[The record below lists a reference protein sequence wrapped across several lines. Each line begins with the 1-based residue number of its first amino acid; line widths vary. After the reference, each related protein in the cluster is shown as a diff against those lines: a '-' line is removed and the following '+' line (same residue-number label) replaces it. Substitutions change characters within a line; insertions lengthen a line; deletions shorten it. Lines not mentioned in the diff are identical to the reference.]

1 MNYLLSAL
9 IAASITGATFLI
21 TQEQVTVI
29 CQTANTRLTR
39 LEQQRDAELLK
50 AASTQWQL
58 DGNTGSP
65 TEQQLVEA
73 RLIDPA
79 FLSREKAAD
88 ALTDC
93 AAQ

>member
-1 MNYLLSAL
+1 MNYFLSAL

-21 TQEQVTVI
+21 TQEQVTEI
-29 CQTANTRLTR
+29 CRAANTRLTR

-50 AASTQWQL
+50 AARTQWQL
-58 DGNTGSP
+58 DGNTGAPS
-65 TEQQLVEA
+65 EQQLVEA

-88 ALTDC
+88 ALSDC
-93 AAQ
+93 VAQ